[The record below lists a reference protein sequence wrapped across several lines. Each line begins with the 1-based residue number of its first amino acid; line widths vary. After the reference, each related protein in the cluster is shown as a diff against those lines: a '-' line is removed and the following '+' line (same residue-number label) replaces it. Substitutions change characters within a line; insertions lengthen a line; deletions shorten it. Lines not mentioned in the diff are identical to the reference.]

1 VSHLINRIA
10 MGLALLFLTVQV
22 GVATVLLSQPR
33 PARFGWQMYSGIRE
47 ALAYGVVRSDGSVEW
62 VQRADYFG
70 NFRIDLDDIVEPAA
84 AMICARRPDATAVR
98 ANYLG
103 GAQKDVP
110 CRR

>member
-1 VSHLINRIA
+1 MAKIIRQLCFV
-10 MGLALLFLTVQV
+10 LAAFFMAAQI
-22 GVATVLLSQPR
+22 GVATYQLSKPR

-47 ALAYGVVRSDGSVEW
+47 ALAYGVVSGDGSVEW

-84 AMICARRPDATAVR
+84 ELMCSRRPDATAVR

-103 GAQKDVP
+103 GAQRDVA
-110 CRR
+110 CSR